1 MNKSQILIDCVYL
14 NSEGGKKILEIILN
28 NLESRLSFKHSFLF
42 DDRIDKNILRILRS
56 NEINLIKPSE
66 IERRSFYI
74 ANKSKFKKVVC
85 LANVPPP
92 INLESNVLI
101 YFHNDLLLKPTKS
114 GSFKSMLILLV
125 KKIYIKYKNADRYKW
140 IVQTNFMK
148 DKLSFSFGINKNKIE
163 TLPIFKELL
172 PETGIKKSKRSF
184 LYVCSTA
191 KHKNLTRLIEA
202 FNLIEN
208 PKDLDLYL
216 HLTINDDT
224 YFIKN
229 IFSKNTNH
237 RLKIINHGIVNQ
249 PTLNSLYS
257 KSEFLIFPSLIESFG
272 LPLIESVGYA
282 CKVIASDL
290 TYVYQVIQPSIK
302 FNPYLP
308 KSIAKAIDEAILDN
322 NIPDSKLIIK
332 NKIDKFID
340 LIDN

>member
-66 IERRSFYI
+66 IERRRFYI

-101 YFHNDLLLKPTKS
+101 YFHNELLLKPTKS

-125 KKIYIKYKNADRYKW
+125 KKIYIKYKNVARYRW
-140 IVQTNFMK
+140 IVQTKFMK
-148 DKLSFSFGINKNKIE
+148 DGLSFFLGIKKNKIE
-163 TLPIFKELL
+163 IFPIFQELL
-172 PETGIKKSKRSF
+172 PQTAVNKSKRSF
-184 LYVCSTA
+184 LYVCSSA
-191 KHKNLTRLIEA
+191 RHKNLNRLIKA

-208 PKDLDLYL
+208 SKYFDLHL
-216 HLTINDDT
+216 HLTIADNK
-224 YFIKN
+224 YFIN
-229 IFSKNTNH
+229 NVFAKNTNH

-249 PTLNSLYS
+249 PKLSSLYH

-272 LPLIESVGYA
+272 LPLIESVGYN

-290 TYVYQVIQPSIK
+290 PYVYQVIQPSII
-302 FNPYLP
+302 FNPYVP
-308 KSIAKAIDEAILDN
+308 KSIANAIDKAILDN

-340 LIDN
+340 LIEN